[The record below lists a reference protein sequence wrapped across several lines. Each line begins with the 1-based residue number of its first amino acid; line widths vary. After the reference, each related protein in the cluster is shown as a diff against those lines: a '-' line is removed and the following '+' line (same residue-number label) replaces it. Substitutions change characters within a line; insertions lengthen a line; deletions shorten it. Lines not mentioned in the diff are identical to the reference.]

1 MELAV
6 TVLPPT
12 LAGPE
17 LCSTVLGAQGFTL
30 LMVCY
35 YYSRETINFNF
46 FFFPHP
52 RGNRREIM
60 IPNNS

>member
-6 TVLPPT
+6 TVLPPSPV
-12 LAGPE
+12 APE
-17 LCSTVLGAQGFTL
+17 LCNTVAGAQGFTL
-30 LMVCY
+30 LVVCY

-46 FFFPHP
+46 LFFLP
-52 RGNRREIM
+52 RGNRREIV